1 MERSIHEFELIA
13 RLFAPLATSKAALG
27 LTDDVAL
34 LSARRGHEIVVTT
47 DAIIAGVD
55 FLTNDPPETVAQ
67 KALRVNLSDLAAKG
81 AQPFGYLLTLAL
93 PASVGSAWLRRFATG
108 LRRDQ
113 RKFGVTLLG
122 GDISSTPGPLCVSIT
137 AFGQV
142 PAGRAVLR
150 SGAKPGDLVFVTGTI
165 GDSAGGLAALKAK
178 RRAPQLIKRYRV
190 PEPRVAFGRRL
201 GGIARAAIDV
211 SDGLLADLGHVA
223 DVSKVQIEIDAARVP
238 LSAALRQEWRASEA
252 TTVRAA
258 TVGDDYEI
266 AFTAPRR
273 HREKVFAA
281 AKSAKTRVTEIGVVT
296 KGSGV
301 VLMGQD
307 GKPIRVKRA
316 GWQHR

>member
-1 MERSIHEFELIA
+1 
-13 RLFAPLATSKAALG
+13 LFAPLATSKAALG
-27 LTDDVAL
+27 LKDDIAL

-55 FLTNDPPETVAQ
+55 FFANDPPDTIAQ

-81 AQPFGYLLTLAL
+81 AQPLGYLLTLAL
-93 PASVGSAWLRRFATG
+93 PKSVGSAWLRPFASG
-108 LRRDQ
+108 LKRDQ
-113 RKFGVTLLG
+113 QKFGVTLLG

-137 AFGQV
+137 AFGEM
-142 PAGRAVLR
+142 PTGRAVLR
-150 SGAKPGDLVFVTGTI
+150 NGAKPGDLVFVTGTI

-178 RRAPQLIKRYRV
+178 RREPQLIKRYRV

-201 GGIARAAIDV
+201 RGIARAAIDV
-211 SDGLLADLGHVA
+211 SDGLLADLGHIA
-223 DVSKVQIEIDAARVP
+223 DVSTVHIEIDAARVP
-238 LSAALRQEWRASEA
+238 LSAALRRAWGSSQA

-258 TVGDDYEI
+258 TAGDDYEI

-273 HREKVFAA
+273 HRETIFKA
-281 AKSAKTRVTEIGVVT
+281 AKAARTRVTGIGVVT

-301 VLMGQD
+301 VLMGQA

>member
-55 FLTNDPPETVAQ
+55 FFANDPPETVAQ
-67 KALRVNLSDLAAKG
+67 KALRVSLSDLAAKG

-93 PASVGSAWLRRFATG
+93 PASVGSAWLRNFVSG

-122 GDISSTPGPLCVSIT
+122 GDISSTPGPLCISIT

-142 PAGRAVLR
+142 PAARVVLR

-165 GDSAGGLAALKAK
+165 GDSASGLAALKAK

-201 GGIARAAIDV
+201 VGIAHAAIDV
-211 SDGLLADLGHVA
+211 SDGLLADLGHIA
-223 DVSKVQIEIDAARVP
+223 DVSKVHIEIDATRVP
-238 LSAALRQEWRASEA
+238 LSAALRQAWGASEA

-258 TVGDDYEI
+258 TAGDDYEI

-273 HREKVFAA
+273 QREKIFAA
-281 AKSAKTRVTEIGVVT
+281 AKAARTRVTEIGVVT

-301 VLMGQD
+301 VLMSQD
-307 GKPIRVKRA
+307 GKPIRVKRT